1 MEKNTVIEVENLVKV
16 YGNREVLKGIS
27 FEVFQGEV
35 FGLLGE
41 NGAGKTTTLE
51 IIEGLRRAN
60 SGSARVL
67 GLDSVKEISSI
78 KERIGVQLQASAYFE
93 HLTLE
98 EILQLFGSFYHTAK
112 DPHEL
117 LSLVNLEERGG
128 MRVGQLSGGQ
138 KQRFSIVAALVND
151 PDILFLDE
159 PTTGLDPIARLNLW
173 DLVREIEAQGKTVI
187 LTSHYLEEVEA
198 LCGRVG
204 IIKQGEILAMDT
216 PANLILQQDNPVR
229 MEFLPSK
236 EFPAG
241 LRERLEGM
249 GVLKTSEER
258 AGEYMLFVKD
268 VIVLRTALHQLDD
281 IELDRMAVSTANLED
296 VFISLTG
303 GRISQEEA

>member
-1 MEKNTVIEVENLVKV
+1 
-16 YGNREVLKGIS
+16 
-27 FEVFQGEV
+27 
-35 FGLLGE
+35 
-41 NGAGKTTTLE
+41 
-51 IIEGLRRAN
+51 
-60 SGSARVL
+60 
-67 GLDSVKEISSI
+67 
-78 KERIGVQLQASAYFE
+78 
-93 HLTLE
+93 
-98 EILQLFGSFYHTAK
+98 
-112 DPHEL
+112 
-117 LSLVNLEERGG
+117 